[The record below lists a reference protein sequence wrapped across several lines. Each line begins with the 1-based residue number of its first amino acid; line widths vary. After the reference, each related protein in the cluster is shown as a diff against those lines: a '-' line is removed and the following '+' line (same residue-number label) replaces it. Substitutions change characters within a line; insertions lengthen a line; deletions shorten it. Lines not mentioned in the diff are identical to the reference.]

1 MAEEY
6 VTPPT
11 GDITDNDRLMAL
23 LAYIFGLLVPLII
36 LLSEGSKNRPFQRY
50 HAIQS
55 LGLGVAVLLYEVVI
69 CVVYTLLTAIT
80 GGILGMCLWI
90 LFFLPFIPI
99 IMYAIKAYQ
108 GEYVEIP
115 VVTDFMKQQ
124 GWL

>member
-1 MAEEY
+1 MADDY
-6 VTPPT
+6 TAPPG
-11 GDITDNDRLMAL
+11 GDITDNDKLMAL
-23 LAYIFGLLVPLII
+23 LAYIFGLIVPLII
-36 LLSEGSKNRPFQRY
+36 LLSEESKNRPFQRY

-55 LGLGVAVLLYEVVI
+55 LGLGVAILLYEVVI
-69 CVVYTLLTAIT
+69 CVVYTLLTAVT
-80 GGILGMCLWI
+80 GGILGICLWI

-99 IMYAIKAYQ
+99 IMYGIQAYQ

>member
-1 MAEEY
+1 VAEEY